1 MNAVTLVSFRIH
13 MKTNK
18 RRVIFKRSFL
28 TENIYIEIF
37 GLDDGI
43 PEDKQS
49 KQINS
54 KNNDSNKDG
63 NERCAQEVQSSTSEQ
78 SLQGTTIQQ
87 GTKTPQ
93 TEPSNLPPEVET
105 SSSSPR
111 KERFV
116 SKMRFYS
123 KNEQQQIVDYI
134 INTRSYQYIKGVQ
147 IWQEMQK
154 SNEVCNGRR
163 TWQSMKEH
171 FHKQIVP
178 QLHKYKNVSEKTG
191 NFFKRALMGMA
202 IDLDDS
208 DSDEEKENISKKKRS
223 SAKDMCEK
231 ETNLTGSESETN
243 EPYKNFKNRTRLKA
257 AKKTQNKGSKGT
269 LHRTPVK
276 NIPTTKSKLSCS
288 IATEDSNEEDDS
300 DYPSK
305 NSRPTSTLNANQQ
318 TLADISDDNYTTS
331 KDCYTQNKPIGKR

>member
-1 MNAVTLVSFRIH
+1 
-13 MKTNK
+13 
-18 RRVIFKRSFL
+18 
-28 TENIYIEIF
+28 
-37 GLDDGI
+37 
-43 PEDKQS
+43 
-49 KQINS
+49 
-54 KNNDSNKDG
+54 
-63 NERCAQEVQSSTSEQ
+63 
-78 SLQGTTIQQ
+78 
-87 GTKTPQ
+87 
-93 TEPSNLPPEVET
+93 
-105 SSSSPR
+105 
-111 KERFV
+111 
-116 SKMRFYS
+116 MRFYS

-178 QLHKYKNVSEKTG
+178 QLHKYKNVNEKTG
-191 NFFKRALMGMA
+191 NFFKRALMGLT
-202 IDLDDS
+202 IDLEDS

-223 SAKDMCEK
+223 VSKDMYEK

-243 EPYKNFKNRTRLKA
+243 EPYKNFKNCTRSKA
-257 AKKTQNKGSKGT
+257 AKKTHNKGSKGT
-269 LHRTPVK
+269 LHRTPGK
-276 NIPTTKSKLSCS
+276 NIPTTKSKLSSGS

-305 NSRPTSTLNANQQ
+305 NSRPTNTLNANQQ
-318 TLADISDDNYTTS
+318 TLADTSEDNFTTS